1 MGESE
6 VWEANE
12 TKNKTMRKRSNPQYR
27 RLINSH
33 RWVKL
38 RAKKASA
45 SPLCEACLERDIT
58 TPMEEVHHIVPIESA
73 PDFETMKLLAYD
85 VKNLQS
91 LCRECHKEAHR
102 ELRSNS
108 VEEIQR
114 RNKKRTKNFVKKF
127 LREE

>member
-1 MGESE
+1 MFKKS
-6 VWEANE
+6 A
-12 TKNKTMRKRSNPQYR
+12 KYR
-27 RLINSH
+27 QLINSQ

-45 SPLCEACLERDIT
+45 SPLCEKCMEKGLT
-58 TPMEEVHHIVPIESA
+58 TPMEEVHHKVPIESA
-73 PDFETMKLLAYD
+73 PDFETMKLLAFD
-85 VKNLQS
+85 INNLQS

-102 ELRSNS
+102 ELKSNS

-114 RNKKRTKNFVKKF
+114 RNKKKTKNFVEKF

>member
-1 MGESE
+1 MFKKSE
-6 VWEANE
+6 
-12 TKNKTMRKRSNPQYR
+12 KYR
-27 RLINSH
+27 QLINSQ

-45 SPLCEACLERDIT
+45 SPLCEACLEKGLT
-58 TPMEEVHHIVPIESA
+58 TPMEEVHHKVPIESA
-73 PDFETMKLLAYD
+73 PDFETMKLLAFD
-85 VKNLQS
+85 IKNLQS

-102 ELRSNS
+102 ELKSNS

-114 RNKKRTKNFVKKF
+114 RNKKKTKNFVEKF

>member
-1 MGESE
+1 
-6 VWEANE
+6 
-12 TKNKTMRKRSNPQYR
+12 MRKRGNPQYR
-27 RLINSH
+27 RIINSQ

-45 SPLCEACLERDIT
+45 SPLCEKCVEKGLT
-58 TPMEEVHHIVPIESA
+58 TPMEEVHHKVPIESA
-73 PDFETMKLLAYD
+73 PDFDTMRLLAYD

-102 ELRSNS
+102 ELGSNS

-114 RNKKRTKNFVKKF
+114 RNKKRTNNFVEKF
-127 LREE
+127 LMKE

>member
-1 MGESE
+1 M
-6 VWEANE
+6 
-12 TKNKTMRKRSNPQYR
+12 
-27 RLINSH
+27 
-33 RWVKL
+33 
-38 RAKKASA
+38 
-45 SPLCEACLERDIT
+45 
-58 TPMEEVHHIVPIESA
+58 PIESA

-114 RNKKRTKNFVKKF
+114 RNKKRTNNFVEKF

>member
-1 MGESE
+1 MFKKS
-6 VWEANE
+6 A
-12 TKNKTMRKRSNPQYR
+12 KYR
-27 RLINSH
+27 QLINSQ

-45 SPLCEACLERDIT
+45 SPLCEKCMEKGLT

-85 VKNLQS
+85 IKNLQS

-102 ELRSNS
+102 ELKSNS

-114 RNKKRTKNFVKKF
+114 RNKKKTKNFVEKF